1 MIMAAALNSLGTTS
15 VAATTAASKVDQLA
29 TLPMMSFGITMATFA
44 AQNFGA
50 KEYDRIIKG
59 VKQSLIASISFSVV
73 VGFLII
79 IGGKYV
85 VMLFVGSGET
95 EVLKLSQIYF
105 NIVGIS
111 YWLLAILFIIRY
123 TLQGL
128 GKSVVPTIAGIAEL
142 VMRAFAGLVLTGA
155 MGYAGA
161 CFANPL
167 AWFGSMVVLTSSYL
181 RAIKSLHN
189 LQGMK
194 DQQERE

>member
-1 MIMAAALNSLGTTS
+1 M
-15 VAATTAASKVDQLA
+15 
-29 TLPMMSFGITMATFA
+29 
-44 AQNFGA
+44 
-50 KEYDRIIKG
+50 
-59 VKQSLIASISFSVV
+59 
-73 VGFLII
+73 
-79 IGGKYV
+79 
-85 VMLFVGSGET
+85 
-95 EVLKLSQIYF
+95 
-105 NIVGIS
+105 
-111 YWLLAILFIIRY
+111 
-123 TLQGL
+123 
-128 GKSVVPTIAGIAEL
+128 PTIAGIAEL